1 MHQDRKSRPESRK
14 AADLI
19 SDANGRI
26 VGRTRLQKIAY
37 LLEVTGLGEGFNFH
51 YRHYGPYSDELTRA
65 VRSAELLGLVS
76 EEEQTASWGGSYS
89 VFTSHSPA
97 NHQAPKARRQLIAA
111 LIDADSIALEL
122 AATAVLLH
130 FEGQKSA
137 WIETAR
143 RKPEK
148 IDNDRLYKARQLY
161 DTLRQIH
168 TPQRLP
174 ELN

>member
-1 MHQDRKSRPESRK
+1 MHQDRPESRK

-37 LLEVTGLGEGFNFH
+37 LLEVTGLGDGFNFH
-51 YRHYGPYSDELTRA
+51 YRHYGPYSEELTRA
-65 VRSAELLGLVS
+65 VRNAELLGLVN

-89 VFTSHSPA
+89 IFTSSGPSSHHP
-97 NHQAPKARRQLIAA
+97 PKARRQLIAA
-111 LIDADSIALEL
+111 MVDADPIALEL

-130 FEGQKSA
+130 SEGEKAA
-137 WIETAR
+137 WAETAR

-148 IDNDRLYKARQLY
+148 SDTDRMQKARQLY
-161 DTLRQIH
+161 DALRQVS
-168 TPQRLP
+168 TPLRLP
-174 ELN
+174 ELS

>member
-1 MHQDRKSRPESRK
+1 MHQDRPESRK

-37 LLEVTGLGEGFNFH
+37 LLEVTGLGDGFNFH
-51 YRHYGPYSDELTRA
+51 YRHYGPYSEELTRA

-89 VFTSHSPA
+89 IFTSSGPSNHHSR
-97 NHQAPKARRQLIAA
+97 KTRRQLIATM
-111 LIDADSIALEL
+111 IDADSIALEL

-130 FEGQKSA
+130 SEGEKSA
-137 WIETAR
+137 WVETAR

-148 IDNDRLYKARQLY
+148 ADNDRMHKARQLY
-161 DTLRQIH
+161 EALRQFH
-168 TPQRLP
+168 TPRRLP